1 MKEIHMDSTSNLI
14 PAWFTKRMAEDVWR
28 FGLLMRDG
36 TVIGVQAIES
46 IHQAAD
52 GSIWFDVRLMD
63 PSDDNAESLKP
74 FAKTLIA
81 PTSRLE
87 ASINA
92 SHIMV
97 AFELA
102 DT

>member
-1 MKEIHMDSTSNLI
+1 MDKKNDIL
-14 PAWFTKRMAEDVWR
+14 PAWFTERMMGDVWS

-36 TVIGVQAIES
+36 TIIGIQSIES
-46 IHQAAD
+46 VKQAKD
-52 GSIWFDVRLMD
+52 GSIWLDVRLMES
-63 PSDDNAESLKP
+63 SDSTVAWLKK
-74 FAKTLIA
+74 FDKTFVA
-81 PTSRLE
+81 PTSRIE

-92 SHIMV
+92 SYVMA

>member
-1 MKEIHMDSTSNLI
+1 MDNTVDLI
-14 PAWFTKRMAEDVWR
+14 PAWFTKRMTEDVWH

-36 TVIGVQAIES
+36 TVIGVQTIES
-46 IHQAAD
+46 IQQSAD
-52 GSIWFDVRLMD
+52 GHVWLDVRLMD
-63 PSDDNAESLKP
+63 PSDGNSEWLKP
-74 FAKTLIA
+74 FAKSLIA

-92 SHIMV
+92 SHIIA

>member
-1 MKEIHMDSTSNLI
+1 MDSTADLI
-14 PAWFTKRMAEDVWR
+14 PACFTKRMTEDVWC

-36 TVIGVQAIES
+36 TVIAVQAIER
-46 IHQAAD
+46 IQQAAD
-52 GSIWFDVRLMD
+52 GSIWLDVRLMD
-63 PSDDNAESLKP
+63 RSDGNTEWLKP
-74 FAKTLIA
+74 YDKTLIA

-92 SHIMV
+92 SHIMA

>member
-1 MKEIHMDSTSNLI
+1 MEVTMADKSEIL
-14 PAWFTKRMAEDVWR
+14 PAWFTERMIDDVWS

-36 TVIGVQAIES
+36 TIIGIQAIQS
-46 IHQAAD
+46 IQKASD
-52 GSIWFDVRLMD
+52 GSIWLDVRLMD
-63 PSDDNAESLKP
+63 PSDGTEEWLGKFD
-74 FAKTLIA
+74 KTFIA

-92 SHIMV
+92 SHIMA